1 MAATGPG
8 SLLSFQG
15 KPEEPG
21 ENSFPFVAW
30 AVPLFSKGS
39 ATSAREQRGGVCV
52 WGVGGDLGEAVEC
65 AFAQGFSF
73 QL

>member
-21 ENSFPFVAW
+21 ENSFPVVAW

-39 ATSAREQRGGVCV
+39 ATSARERGG
-52 WGVGGDLGEAVEC
+52 GGG
-65 AFAQGFSF
+65 GFV
-73 QL
+73 